1 MLLFLFTFPEQ
12 NPHAPLRNWQV
23 SIMHITVGLYFVV
36 LELELAPLNLLNS
49 PFSCNVTPLRA
60 NPVEVSSFY
69 LIYVNAVVFAA
80 ERVDV
85 RLS

>member
-1 MLLFLFTFPEQ
+1 
-12 NPHAPLRNWQV
+12 
-23 SIMHITVGLYFVV
+23 MHITVGLYFVV
-36 LELELAPLNLLNS
+36 LEVELAPLNPLNS
-49 PFSCNVTPLRA
+49 LFSYCNVTPLRA

-85 RLS
+85 HLS